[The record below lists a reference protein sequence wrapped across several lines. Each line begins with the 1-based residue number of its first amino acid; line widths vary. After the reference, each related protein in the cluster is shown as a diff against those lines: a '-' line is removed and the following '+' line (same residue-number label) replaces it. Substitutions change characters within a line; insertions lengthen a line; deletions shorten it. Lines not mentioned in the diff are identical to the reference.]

1 MADSVVGIDLEW
13 RPDVGRAKKNKV
25 ALMQLA
31 SSTCALL
38 IRTCRMDTLP
48 DCLGAFLG

>member
-1 MADSVVGIDLEW
+1 MADRVVGIDLEW
-13 RPDVGRAKKNKV
+13 RPDVGRSQKHKV

-31 SSTCALL
+31 SSTCAVL

-48 DCLGAFLG
+48 SCLTTFLR